1 MPAAMR
7 TSLICKITLT
17 IVGALLVLGLAAYA
31 QESMVKGNIAG
42 VVTDSTGALVA
53 GAKVS
58 VEGATGTKT
67 TQTDDQGRFSFP
79 LLIPGRYDLAVNAEK
94 GFKKAEVMAVEVVT
108 GKTAQVTVR
117 LEAGAA
123 SETVEVRADATQVDV
138 SSSAVG
144 ANLTDEFYGKVP
156 VARNV
161 ASLFYTSPGVADGGG
176 TGNANPSIS
185 GSSGL
190 ENSYIAD
197 GVNITNSAYGAL
209 GVYTQNQGS
218 VGSGINLS
226 FIKEVDVKTGGFE
239 PQYGQATGGV
249 IQIVTKSGSGH
260 FHGALVGYVA
270 PTNAR
275 ATERY
280 RDDVVQISRRGE
292 RVALGQYEMSGELG
306 GYVPGL
312 REHLFFFGSFDPSYT
327 HSFWTA
333 PAPIGGLVFSD
344 LKGVQEQ
351 RTNTYNYAGKLTY
364 RINDR
369 HSVEGSIF
377 GDPSHTGTGQLTP
390 VANLAVFGTT
400 AFSKWEYGTRNI
412 VGRYNGTLSPT
423 WLVNANY
430 SRNTNYFHENP
441 SSDVFNIVDTSG
453 GAVTALQGFGRL
465 EQHNAT
471 SNGISGDTSKVVN
484 LGKLGTHTF
493 STGYHWENPHYDNI
507 QNRSGGQFA
516 VPAVN
521 FQGQSYLPSS
531 NPPAAGAPTDAQ
543 FQLEAVPL
551 GNDGVTPIF
560 CPLCPTNYGP
570 AGGAAVV
577 LVMTR
582 GQFGGSG
589 LKPTRGIYQDAYV
602 NDNWAVTR
610 RINLSLGL
618 RWEQQHVAGTL
629 AKYTFTDNWSPRM
642 GFTIDPW
649 ADRKTKIYGNYGKYS
664 YAMPLDVAI
673 RSLSGENDLNNVFFV
688 PDIGANNSV
697 TVTPDSAHIVS
708 GTGDANGTFALPS
721 VSTASLGE
729 NFLAGSKMT
738 YEREFL
744 IGAEHEWR
752 GIVFSARYIDR
763 KLQRIIEDFSGTS
776 PEGSQLLAQNFMI
789 GNPSPS
795 LDAYQN
801 EVQVVIPA
809 GTPEANFPTINPG
822 CLADGSNTI
831 GVNKITGIAGP
842 VADANGNQFSSNS
855 ICMPNFQTADQLG
868 PDGKPDGFVQP
879 KRHYSAIEVEV
890 NKSFSK
896 NYLMRFN
903 YRYAKLI
910 GNYEGAFRND
920 NGQSDPG
927 ISSLF
932 DFTPGQY
939 NLLGD
944 QFRPGYLSTD
954 RRNVFNAFFSYTFPN
969 YFTKGLTVGTSLKV
983 QTGTPLSILADH
995 PAYGNA
1001 GEVPVGGR
1009 GAAGVSPTTEQL
1021 DLKLDYPRKIGERFT
1036 LHFGIDMFN
1045 LANAKNAVIV
1055 DQARDLS
1062 FQPAGSNTDFLK
1074 PGQTNGTGSIPA
1086 YQDPFYARFTVM
1098 LQF

>member
-1 MPAAMR
+1 MFGKWK
-7 TSLICKITLT
+7 TSLVCKIALI
-17 IVGALLVLGLAAYA
+17 IVATVLLLGLAAYA

-42 VVTDSTGALVA
+42 VVTDPTGALVA
-53 GAKVS
+53 GAKVTAEGGTGS
-58 VEGATGTKT
+58 KTVE
-67 TQTDDQGRFSFP
+67 TDGQGRFSFP
-79 LLIPGRYDLAVNAEK
+79 LVIPGMYNLTVNAEK
-94 GFKKAEVMAVEVVT
+94 GFKKAEVRDVEVVT
-108 GKTAQVTVR
+108 GKTAQVTIR
-117 LEAGAA
+117 IEAGAA
-123 SETVEVRADATQVDV
+123 SETVEVRADSTQVDV

-209 GVYTQNQGS
+209 GVYTQNQGA

-239 PQYGQATGGV
+239 PQYGQATGGIV
-249 IQIVTKSGSGH
+249 QIITKSGSEH
-260 FHGALVGYVA
+260 FHGALAGYAA
-270 PTNAR
+270 PTSAR
-275 ATERY
+275 ATERF
-280 RDDVVQISRRGE
+280 RDDVVTISKRGKQ
-292 RVALGQYEMSGELG
+292 VALGQYEMSGELG
-306 GYVPGL
+306 GYIPGF
-312 REHLFFFGSFDPSYT
+312 REHLFFFGSFDPSYN
-327 HSFWTA
+327 HSFWAA
-333 PAPIGGLVFSD
+333 PPSPFSD
-344 LKGVQEQ
+344 LTGTQEQ
-351 RTNTYNYAGKLTY
+351 RTNTYNYAGKLTFK
-364 RINDR
+364 INDR
-369 HSVEGSIF
+369 HSVEGSVF
-377 GDPSHTGTGQLTP
+377 GDPAHTGTGQLTP
-390 VANLAVFGTT
+390 VANLAVIGTT
-400 AFSKWEYGTRNI
+400 AFSKWDYGTRST
-412 VGRYNGTLSPT
+412 VARYNGTLSPT
-423 WLVNANY
+423 WLVDANY
-430 SRNTNYFHENP
+430 SRNTNYFHEKP
-441 SSDVFNIVDTSG
+441 QSDVFNIVDVTSG
-453 GAVTALQGFGRL
+453 VTSLQGFGRL
-465 EQHNAT
+465 EQHDAT
-471 SNGISGDTSKVVN
+471 SNGISGDTSKVVS
-484 LGKLGTHTF
+484 LGRLGTHTF
-493 STGYHWENPHYDNI
+493 SVGYHWENPHYDNI
-507 QNRSGGQFA
+507 QNRSGGTFT
-516 VPAVN
+516 VPTTN
-521 FQGQSYLPSS
+521 YLGDSYLPSS
-531 NPPAAGAPTDAQ
+531 NPPAGGAQSDAQ
-543 FQLEAVPL
+543 FQLETVPL
-551 GNDGVTPIF
+551 GIDQATPIF

-570 AGGAAVV
+570 AAGAAVV

-589 LKPTRGIYQDAYV
+589 LKPTRGIYQDGYV
-602 NDNWAVTR
+602 NDNWAVNR
-610 RINLSLGL
+610 RVNLSLGL

-629 AKYTFTDNWSPRM
+629 AKYTFTDNWSPRL
-642 GFTIDPW
+642 GFSIDPL

-688 PDIGANNSV
+688 PEIGADNSV
-697 TVTPDSAHIVS
+697 SVVTDSAHIVS
-708 GTGDANGTFALPS
+708 GTGDANGTFAQPS

-729 NFLAGSKMT
+729 NFLAGSKMS
-738 YEREFL
+738 YEREYL
-744 IGAEHEWR
+744 LGVEHEWH

-776 PEGSQLLAQNFMI
+776 PEGSQLFQQVFAI

-801 EVQVVIPA
+801 ESQVVIPA
-809 GTPEANFPTINPG
+809 GTLKANFPTINPG
-822 CLADGSNTI
+822 CLSDGSNTI
-831 GVNKITGIAGP
+831 GVNKATGVAG
-842 VADANGNQFSSNS
+842 ALFDANGNQFSSNS
-855 ICMPNFQTADQLG
+855 ICFLNPGTTDQLG
-868 PDGKPDGFVQP
+868 ADGKPDGFVRP
-879 KRHYSAIEVEV
+879 KRHYSAIELEV

-896 NYLMRFN
+896 NYLMRLN
-903 YRYAKLI
+903 YRYAKLL
-910 GNYEGAFRND
+910 GNYEGAYRND

-932 DFTPGQY
+932 DFTPGQF

-969 YFTKGLTVGTSLKV
+969 HFTKGLTVGTALRV
-983 QTGTPLSILADH
+983 QSGTPLSILADH

-1009 GAAGVSPTTEQL
+1009 GALGASPTTGQV
-1021 DLKLDYPRKIGERFT
+1021 DLKLDYPWKLGERYA

-1045 LANAKNAVIV
+1045 LANASRAVII

-1062 FQPAGSNTDFLK
+1062 FQPAGSNADFLK
-1074 PGQTNGTGSIPA
+1074 AGQTNGTGSIPA
-1086 YQDPFYARFTVM
+1086 YQDPFSARFTVK